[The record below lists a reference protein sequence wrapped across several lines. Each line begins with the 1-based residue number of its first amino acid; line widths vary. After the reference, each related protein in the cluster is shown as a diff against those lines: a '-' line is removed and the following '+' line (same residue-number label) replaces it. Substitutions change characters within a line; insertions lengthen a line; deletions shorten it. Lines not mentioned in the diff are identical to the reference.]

1 MRVCDY
7 IPLMSPVSW
16 VKKWISNARF
26 AGKRHFFDGIYPAPP
41 DNFDPVCFHKR
52 YAAAYRS

>member
-26 AGKRHFFDGIYPAPP
+26 AGKRHFFDKQRLPAFLLGIQKL
-41 DNFDPVCFHKR
+41 V
-52 YAAAYRS
+52 